1 VRQTRKNQN
10 LTQEDLAAAAGV
22 GIRFIRE
29 LEQGKITCQIGKALL
44 ILTMLGLNIQIGG
57 KKL

>member
-29 LEQGKITCQIGKALL
+29 LEQGKPTCIGKALL

-57 KKL
+57 EKM